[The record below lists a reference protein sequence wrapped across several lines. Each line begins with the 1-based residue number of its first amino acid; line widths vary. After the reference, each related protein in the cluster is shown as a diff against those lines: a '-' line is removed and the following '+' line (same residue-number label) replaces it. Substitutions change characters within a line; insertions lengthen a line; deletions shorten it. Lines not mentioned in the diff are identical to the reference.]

1 MHLYTSLLSTAFF
14 AQAWKFQ
21 YDATTKCLGP
31 PLKLSY
37 THSHAKQHD
46 TTFQG
51 ALLLNPATKLT
62 TK

>member
-1 MHLYTSLLSTAFF
+1 M
-14 AQAWKFQ
+14 QAWKFQ
-21 YDATTKCLGP
+21 FDHSTKALGP

-37 THSHAKQHD
+37 THSNLKHD
-46 TTFQG
+46 TTLQG